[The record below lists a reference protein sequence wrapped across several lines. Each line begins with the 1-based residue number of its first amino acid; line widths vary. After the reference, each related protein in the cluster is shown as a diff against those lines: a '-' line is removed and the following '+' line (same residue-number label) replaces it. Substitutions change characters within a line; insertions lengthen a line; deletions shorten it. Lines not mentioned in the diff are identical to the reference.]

1 MPPKTTKRWVP
12 VNRNAGA
19 PGRAPAPAL
28 GGARDEHHAVG
39 AGQPGWGS
47 VRVTSVKRAH
57 DRLPSL
63 PEQRGAESPRA
74 KLSQKDNASILFTF
88 LLSVLINLVACTI

>member
-1 MPPKTTKRWVP
+1 LQECCRKSSDLCAGVPGHRGLAGHLLDVMPPKTTKRWVP

-47 VRVTSVKRAH
+47 V
-57 DRLPSL
+57 
-63 PEQRGAESPRA
+63 
-74 KLSQKDNASILFTF
+74 SITW
-88 LLSVLINLVACTI
+88 A